1 MTRSVPILR
10 YLYFAIDCFILTV
23 SFFASIYIA
32 NHDYYGLEWPIAVL
46 LLMGWFLASSAI
58 GLYQKN
64 LHNGFPPRAWAY
76 LKAHGIFISV
86 ILLYVWIL
94 PSYFSNRTYLNL
106 IAFTVLNFTLNL
118 LTNSLVVQAVSRM
131 RRRPENLKHTIIA
144 GVGDLAA
151 SISNYIKANPDHGY
165 LIDGYVSCNGETCQ
179 VDQRKVLG
187 TIGAIDN
194 YLQSNLVDE
203 IVVAL
208 PISCAT
214 KNMHQIIR
222 MADHNG
228 ARISYVPDYRG
239 LFDHNFKITFQDG
252 IEAVNLNPMPLDE
265 LFPAFEKAVFDIL
278 FSATA
283 LFFLSPAFLLI
294 ALLIKQDSPGPV
306 FYCPMRIGKGGK
318 PFKVYKFRTM
328 SQNDAEVGG
337 TLSTAKDDPRITRIG
352 KILRKYNLDELPQF
366 FNVFMGDMSI
376 VGPRPHRHFLN
387 QQMKDHIEKY
397 MIRHYFRPGI
407 TGWAQVNGWRG
418 PTETEEQISQRT
430 AHDLWYI
437 EHWSFLLDLK
447 IVWMTVFSRKSRF
460 NAF

>member
-1 MTRSVPILR
+1 MLRSVPILR
-10 YLYFAIDCFILTV
+10 YLYFAIDCVILV
-23 SFFASIYIA
+23 LSFFTSIYIV
-32 NHDYYGLEWPIAVL
+32 NHDYYSSEWPIAVL
-46 LLMGWFLASSAI
+46 LLIGWFLASSTLR
-58 GLYQKN
+58 LYQKN
-64 LHNGFPPRAWAY
+64 LHNGMAPRAWAY
-76 LKAHGIFISV
+76 LKAHGLFLC
-86 ILLYVWIL
+86 LLIVYVWML
-94 PSYFSNRTYLNL
+94 PTYFTSSIYPN
-106 IAFTVLNFTLNL
+106 IVAFAVVNFILNL
-118 LTNSLVVQAVSRM
+118 LTNSIVVQAISRI
-131 RRRPENLKHTIIA
+131 RRRPENQKHTIIA
-144 GVGDLAA
+144 GIGDLAA
-151 SISNYIKANPDHGY
+151 SISSYIMSNPDHGY
-165 LIDGYVSCNGETCQ
+165 LIDGYVSCNGETCRIDKQ
-179 VDQRKVLG
+179 KVVG
-187 TIGAIDN
+187 TIGTMDA
-194 YLQSNLVDE
+194 YLKDNLVDE

-214 KNMHQIIR
+214 KNMHEIIR

-283 LFFLSPAFLLI
+283 IFFLSPVFLLI
-294 ALLIKQDSPGPV
+294 GILIKQDSPGPV

-318 PFKVYKFRTM
+318 PFKLYKFRTM

-337 TLSTAKDDPRITRIG
+337 TLSTVKDDPRITRIG

-366 FNVFMGDMSI
+366 FNVFLGDMSI

-387 QQMKDHIEKY
+387 QQMKEHIEKY

-437 EHWSFLLDLK
+437 ENWSFLLDLK
-447 IVWMTVFSRKSRF
+447 IVWMTLFSRKSRL